1 MQKKVSMPLARAKPD
16 SCLAYSTGSL
26 IKFIDLSHFLLLFHT
41 FDSFDLC
48 TMVVKNANQAVVSRV
63 MEVVADEK
71 ALI

>member
-1 MQKKVSMPLARAKPD
+1 M
-16 SCLAYSTGSL
+16 

-48 TMVVKNANQAVVSRV
+48 TMVVKNGNQAVVSRV